1 MAMNLTKRFI
11 GIIGLSTM
19 VCLAL
24 FSSSPRALSFETNEG
39 QLVYDDG
46 KIKILAIP
54 MPVEDVESYE
64 SIEPQAAAKPK
75 TKILAAY
82 TGDDPVDPFSYEA
95 FFDTGEDVVHL
106 GSLEIRRASDM
117 CKFIYSIQGPES
129 VVEKTGW
136 VGPFDPGLMYISW
149 FVDTYSTAGFYTL
162 KVTVKPQKNKVGGK
176 SSDTC
181 RFRVLLP

>member
-24 FSSSPRALSFETNEG
+24 FSSSPQALSFETNEG

-54 MPVEDVESYE
+54 MPPEDVESYE

-82 TGDDPVDPFSYEA
+82 TGDDRVDPFSYEA
-95 FFDTGEDVVHL
+95 FFNTGEDVVHL

-181 RFRVLLP
+181 RFRVLLT

>member
-1 MAMNLTKRFI
+1 MNLTKRFI

-24 FSSSPRALSFETNEG
+24 FSISPQALSFETNEG

-54 MPVEDVESYE
+54 MPEEDVESYE
-64 SIEPQAAAKPK
+64 SIESQAAPKPK
-75 TKILAAY
+75 AKILTAY
-82 TGDDPVDPFSYEA
+82 TGDNPADPFSSEG

-106 GSLEIRRASDM
+106 ASLEIRRASDM

-129 VVEKTGW
+129 DVEKTGW
-136 VGPFDPGLMYISW
+136 VGPFDPGLMYLSW
-149 FVDTYSTAGFYTL
+149 FVDTYSTEGFYTL
-162 KVTVKPQKNKVGGK
+162 KVTVKPQKSKVGGK

-181 RFRVLLP
+181 RFRIRLP